1 MTKKRGPKTVKIMRT
16 RSVLAS
22 LSAALVVGACGSDA
36 SNEDVVAHVGP
47 YRLMVDQAVALLVDQ
62 ENLAAEARVVESLA
76 ELWVDYTLLAEAA
89 AEDSTFSQL
98 DLEPLVMQQVSQ
110 EMVFQLRDSMIQVD
124 TFITEDELRGLYE
137 AEAPAV
143 EVRARHIMLQMPLQ
157 ATAAQQDSVRGV
169 LAEVRR
175 RVLSGEDFGTL
186 AQEYS
191 QDPGSAFNGGDLG
204 YFGRGDMVAPFEEAV
219 LALEPGEVS
228 EVVTTPMGL
237 HLIRLE
243 DRRVQGF
250 EDLSAQYRRQ
260 VQGRMVQEAE
270 SVFVSGLFDRVDPVV
285 SEGAYDILREIAT
298 TPGARLS
305 GRAER
310 RALIEWDGG
319 SVAVSDVRQLFQL
332 ESVQLRT
339 QVAEGSDEELADF
352 LQSLARRELLI
363 RAAEAEGLRPAQDSV
378 NVLVD
383 DARVQLRE
391 ATRLLGLLRLEAA
404 PGEARDIAI
413 SRTVEEA
420 LADILSG
427 ATQVVPLGMVGFQL
441 RDGRSIAIEESGVGA
456 VIVGVAEIRTA
467 RQLSPIE
474 GIAVDSA
481 VARDGGD
488 GR

>member
-1 MTKKRGPKTVKIMRT
+1 MKIMKM
-16 RSVLAS
+16 RSALAS
-22 LSAALVVGACGSDA
+22 LSAAIVVGACGSEA
-36 SNEDVVAHVGP
+36 SDEGVVARVGP
-47 YRLMVDQAVALLVDQ
+47 YRLMVDQAVELLVDQ
-62 ENLAAEARVVESLA
+62 ENLAAEARVVESLG
-76 ELWVDYTLLAEAA
+76 ELWIDYTLLAEAA

-124 TFITEDELRGLYE
+124 TFITEDELRVRYE

-157 ATAAQQDSVRGV
+157 ATQAQQDSVRGV
-169 LAEVRR
+169 LAELRR
-175 RVLSGEDFGTL
+175 RTIAGEDFGTL

-204 YFGRGDMVAPFEEAV
+204 YFGRGDMVAPFEQAV

-228 EVVTTPMGL
+228 DVVTTPMGL

-250 EDLSAQYRRQ
+250 EDLSTQYRRQ

-270 SVFVSGLFDRVDPVV
+270 SVFVAGLLDRVDPVV
-285 SEGAYDILREIAT
+285 SEGAFAILREIAG

-310 RALIEWDGG
+310 RTLIEWDGG
-319 SVAVSDVRQLFQL
+319 GVTVSDARQLLQL
-332 ESVQLRT
+332 ESIQLRT
-339 QVAEGSDEELADF
+339 QVAEGSDEELDDF

-363 RAAEAEGLRPAQDSV
+363 RAAEAEGLRPERDSV
-378 NVLVD
+378 DVLVD
-383 DARVQLRE
+383 DARTQLRE
-391 ATRLLGLLRLEAA
+391 ATRVLGLLRLDQA
-404 PGEARDIAI
+404 PGEARDVAI
-413 SRTVEEA
+413 SRAVEEA

-441 RDGRSIAIEESGVGA
+441 RDGRSSAIVETGVGA

-481 VARDGGD
+481 VAGERGD